1 MNDRDDDGIEP
12 SICPPEFNDDTQ
24 VEQVMNRRAQIAA
37 FLVILYGVYQI
48 QISLSSLLS
57 PLPLITNLGYDAP
70 QSAPDLERR
79 EVSTV
84 KKSELLIP
92 MVSSDSIPNGA
103 TIETPREHDMQS
115 KPASGPDENTLDNAD
130 NRVSLSVPSKILDHA
145 HAKSSDKE
153 PPEDSIAVTTNQSQ
167 RARCQD
173 YDGVLFMSNVDRN
186 AATGTAFFHYVVDHL
201 IYANMYNLLP
211 VIQIDQINPLYDPAV
226 HGLGSNRTVQVRKGE
241 ISTITGTDGMRCQPR
256 KRNRGIGYPGKPIL
270 DNPILRNLTL
280 HGNGIW
286 DSYFEPP
293 VPSFSWDDPS
303 CLEMTFLEM
312 SHRQVHPGMHVCWP
326 LAVRG
331 WMYTG
336 MPYDLH
342 ENNKTLQEWFR
353 PMRERGSRM
362 TSQYIRL
369 KPWLKELVDQANPPT
384 KNCLAMHIR
393 QTDKGHGRRK
403 VPLAVFRVYAE
414 AYSRSSGSGSIFIA
428 TDSANVFHEIQEQ
441 WDKNVTSRILT
452 QAGAFRSSTDKSTFK
467 LLANQT
473 HRVNTEAL
481 VDIYAMS
488 RCSILVHGLSAMSE
502 GAIYL
507 NPRLHDHSV
516 NLDDG
521 DPTSIEEF
529 RVMVERVLSGKRELS
544 SVTNKNEN
552 TTPSM
557 SNEDGQASR
566 TKPNFELR
574 KTSRVSRNESEVASI
589 PRCEDYDGVL
599 YISAVGKSAATGTA
613 FFNFVVDQLIYADKY
628 DLLPWIYIDDQNPL
642 FDPIAH
648 GIGANR
654 SFHVKKGAVP
664 SIVGSDTMACKN
676 NRKTGTYPGPPDFD
690 SLEPFRYTIKGNG
703 IWASYFH
710 PVSSFSLDD
719 PTCMEKPFIRFDF
732 SHIFPGLHKCWPWS
746 VRSWNF
752 RGLPIALS
760 PHNST
765 VHDWLGPMRERGSKM
780 VSKYFRLLPWVDELV
795 EKANPSTS
803 QCLAMHVRLTDKGH
817 GRRKLSLDA
826 FKPYAEAY
834 VKASGSGPIFVA
846 TDSAY
851 VLAGISEQWGPHV
864 RPRVRSQ
871 IEAFRSTSNTA
882 TFVLLANQTH
892 RVNTEALVD
901 IYAMARCNVF
911 VHGFSAM
918 AEAVIYLRPQLHAQ
932 SVNLDEETHASVEE
946 FQAMVEKVIA
956 SAGNSVIN

>member
-1 MNDRDDDGIEP
+1 MNW
-12 SICPPEFNDDTQ
+12 
-24 VEQVMNRRAQIAA
+24 RAQIAA
-37 FLVILYGVYQI
+37 FLLIFCGIYQI
-48 QISLSSLLS
+48 QTSFSPQLS
-57 PLPLITNLGYDAP
+57 PLPHISNLDYDAP
-70 QSAPDLERR
+70 QLAHELERR
-79 EVSTV
+79 KASTV
-84 KKSELLIP
+84 NTSELLMP
-92 MVSSDSIPNGA
+92 RGSSDSIPYGA
-103 TIETPREHDMQS
+103 TIETSREQAMHS
-115 KPASGPDENTLDNAD
+115 KHASGQDENALDNA
-130 NRVSLSVPSKILDHA
+130 NNGVSLSIPSKNVDHV
-145 HAKSSDKE
+145 HVNRIGKE
-153 PPEDSIAVTTNQSQ
+153 PPQDFFASTANKSQST
-167 RARCQD
+167 RCQD

-186 AATGTAFFHYVVDHL
+186 AATGTAFFHYVIDHL
-201 IYANMYNLLP
+201 IYAHMYNLLP
-211 VIQIDQINPLYDPAV
+211 VIQIDQTNPLYDPAV
-226 HGLGSNRTVQVRKGE
+226 HGLESNRTVQVQKGK

-256 KRNRGIGYPGKPIL
+256 KRIKGIGYPGKPSFE
-270 DNPILRNLTL
+270 NPTLGNLTL
-280 HGNGIW
+280 HGSGIW

-293 VPSFSWDDPS
+293 VPSFSWDDAS
-303 CLEMTFLEM
+303 CLEMKFLEM
-312 SHRQVHPGMHVCWP
+312 SHQQVHPGMHVCWP

-331 WMYTG
+331 WKYTG
-336 MPYDLH
+336 MPYDLQ
-342 ENNKTLQEWFR
+342 ENNKTLREWFR

-362 TSQYIRL
+362 ASQYIRL
-369 KPWLKELVDQANPPT
+369 KPWLKALVDQANPPAT
-384 KNCLAMHIR
+384 NCLAMHIR

-403 VPLAVFRVYAE
+403 VPLTVFRVYAE
-414 AYSRSSGSGSIFIA
+414 AYSQISGSGSIFIA

-441 WDKNVTSRILT
+441 WDENVTSRILS
-452 QAGAFRSSTDKSTFK
+452 QAGVFRSSTEKSTFK

-488 RCSILVHGLSAMSE
+488 RCNILVHGLSAMSE

-521 DPTSIEEF
+521 EPTSIEEF
-529 RVMVERVLSGKRELS
+529 RVMVESVLSGKRVIS
-544 SVTNKNEN
+544 SVSNNNESTMFN
-552 TTPSM
+552 
-557 SNEDGQASR
+557 NDGQAPR
-566 TKPNFELR
+566 TRPYSELR
-574 KTSRVSRNESEVASI
+574 KTNRVIRNDVEVASI
-589 PRCEDYDGVL
+589 PRCEDHDGVL

-628 DLLPWIYIDDQNPL
+628 NLLPWIQIDDQNPL
-642 FDPIAH
+642 FDPNVH
-648 GIGANR
+648 GIGANL
-654 SFHVKKGAVP
+654 SFLVKKGAVP
-664 SIVGSDTMACKN
+664 SIVGTDTMACKN
-676 NRKTGTYPGPPDFD
+676 NRKIGTYPGPPDFE
-690 SLEPFRYTIKGNG
+690 SLEPVHYAIKGNG
-703 IWASYFH
+703 IWSSYFN
-710 PVSSFSLDD
+710 PVSNFSLDD
-719 PTCMEKPFIRFDF
+719 PICMEKPFIRFDF
-732 SHIFPGLHKCWPWS
+732 SHIFPGFHKCWPWS

-765 VHDWLGPMRERGSKM
+765 VHEWLGPMRERGSKM
-780 VSKYFRLLPWVDELV
+780 VSKYFRLRPWVDELV
-795 EKANPSTS
+795 EKANPLTS

-851 VLAGISEQWGPHV
+851 VLASISEQWGPHV

-871 IEAFRSTSNTA
+871 TEAFRSTSNTA
-882 TFVLLANQTH
+882 TFVLLSNQTH

-918 AEAVIYLRPQLHAQ
+918 AEAVIYLHPQLHAQ
-932 SVNLDEETHASVEE
+932 SVNLDEETHPSVEE

-956 SAGNSVIN
+956 NAENSVGNATK